1 MNYLHSLITDHI
13 RSLSGA
19 EFKIAAYAYRR
30 LESQEQITC
39 KIGELADAT
48 GVSWRQAQSALKRLR
63 ERGILDVDST
73 PGRGTCCRL
82 PDAVKAKA
90 KVPGPEKKPA
100 ARARQKPG
108 LPEVVPP
115 QSEHKHK
122 DDQAEVRL
130 AEPQDPVRAKD
141 VATPPAD
148 LSGPGLA
155 GSGTESGIPQPK
167 SPQPP
172 AIRKPADGA
181 PALQPRRP
189 ATATPTITPPLPL
202 PTAENHTVPVPPP
215 PSEPDMATR
224 LSDLYEKLHAPK
236 DKHLRKSK

>member
-30 LESQEQITC
+30 LESQKQITC

-48 GVSWRQAQSALKRLR
+48 GLSWRQAQSALKRLR

-82 PDAVKAKA
+82 PDAVKAEA

-108 LPEVVPP
+108 LPEIAPP
-115 QSEHKHK
+115 SEHA
-122 DDQAEVRL
+122 AEVRL
-130 AEPQDPVRAKD
+130 AEPKDSVLAKD
-141 VATPPAD
+141 EATPPAD
-148 LSGPGLA
+148 LSGAGLA
-155 GSGTESGIPQPK
+155 GSGPQIGIQQPK

-181 PALQPRRP
+181 PALQPRWP